1 MTSLK
6 DLIDSLVY
14 IQDGL
19 DPDVREEATVLVG
32 LESRYNYVLSEVEE
46 NTLVSYNNSTNQIV
60 ITSRI
65 AEDAH
70 MFISFDKEEED
81 VPIQK

>member
-14 IQDGL
+14 IQDSL
-19 DPDVREEATVLVG
+19 DPDVREATTVLVG
-32 LESRYNYVLSEVEE
+32 LESRHTNVLSEAEEDALVGYNYV
-46 NTLVSYNNSTNQIV
+46 TNQIV

-81 VPIQK
+81 APV